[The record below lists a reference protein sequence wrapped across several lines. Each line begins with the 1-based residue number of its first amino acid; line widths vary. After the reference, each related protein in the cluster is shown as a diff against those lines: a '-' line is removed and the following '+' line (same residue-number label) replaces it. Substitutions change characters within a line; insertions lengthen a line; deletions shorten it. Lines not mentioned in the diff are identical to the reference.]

1 MRLMPP
7 YAEVREAQL
16 AALNEKLQEQG
27 GKIKLVKLRAQD
39 AEIASI
45 QTLGDVVPLLLPH
58 TAYKSYPES
67 FLIEKKWDRLTKWL
81 GTVSTYPTDNVD
93 LSQVKEIDDWV
104 DACAKAGHF
113 VSCSSGTT
121 GKSAMLVASQKDLD
135 FSGSD
140 GVAAVE
146 WGSSI
151 RKGDMRARLWRAPG
165 LNNAQE
171 HVPRSGKTHAQQ

>member
-1 MRLMPP
+1 MPP

-104 DACAKAGHF
+104 DACAKAG
-113 VSCSSGTT
+113 
-121 GKSAMLVASQKDLD
+121 
-135 FSGSD
+135 
-140 GVAAVE
+140 
-146 WGSSI
+146 W
-151 RKGDMRARLWRAPG
+151 RARLWRAPG